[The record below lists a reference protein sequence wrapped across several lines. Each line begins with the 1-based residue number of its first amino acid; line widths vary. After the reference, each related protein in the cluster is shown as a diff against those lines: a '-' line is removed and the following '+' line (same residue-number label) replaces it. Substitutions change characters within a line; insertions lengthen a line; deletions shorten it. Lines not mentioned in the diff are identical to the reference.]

1 MLIPRAIVAVIGVGA
16 LGWRPHSALSALLL
30 AVAAGVD
37 VAFGARVAP
46 ALAVAVPLVAFLT
59 AALSLAALVER
70 SGLAERTAAQL
81 AMRARGSSLALYAAV
96 CALCAGLT
104 AAVSLDGAV
113 VLMVP
118 LVLVLARRHAAPL
131 APLLFGVIAVA
142 NGASIAVPQ
151 GNPTNLVLIDRLGIS
166 AGAFAAHMLGP
177 GLLAAALCAIVV
189 ALTERRALAVAYRP
203 TRAERTPFS
212 ASERHAALSLAAAA
226 LVAWTAPLLA
236 LAPWWPFAAA
246 VAVALG
252 TRRERLRLIIP
263 WRVAVQI
270 AGLLIVIGALG
281 MRMPARIAPGLGGLL
296 IIAMGIGA
304 VSALIAVALG
314 AFAAPSRRWPTTFL
328 SAVWRAPCSR
338 RVRPLM
344 RPRSGSRSA
353 RSPRLRGRSPRS
365 SQPNWRAPTRRRCP
379 GAGSHRWPARPW
391 RSRRWSSGRRCKVAD
406 TPQGAGTEDGS
417 GTARAD
423 GARPQAHRIAAA

>member
-37 VAFGARVAP
+37 VALGARVAP

-252 TRRERLRLIIP
+252 TRRERLRLIVP

-270 AGLLIVIGALG
+270 AGLLIVIG
-281 MRMPARIAPGLGGLL
+281 
-296 IIAMGIGA
+296 
-304 VSALIAVALG
+304 
-314 AFAAPSRRWPTTFL
+314 
-328 SAVWRAPCSR
+328 
-338 RVRPLM
+338 
-344 RPRSGSRSA
+344 
-353 RSPRLRGRSPRS
+353 
-365 SQPNWRAPTRRRCP
+365 
-379 GAGSHRWPARPW
+379 
-391 RSRRWSSGRRCKVAD
+391 
-406 TPQGAGTEDGS
+406 
-417 GTARAD
+417 
-423 GARPQAHRIAAA
+423 

>member
-1 MLIPRAIVAVIGVGA
+1 
-16 LGWRPHSALSALLL
+16 
-30 AVAAGVD
+30 
-37 VAFGARVAP
+37 
-46 ALAVAVPLVAFLT
+46 VAFLT

-252 TRRERLRLIIP
+252 TRRERLRLIVP

-304 VSALIAVALG
+304 VSALANNLPLSGVAGALLAAGPSAYAASIGLAVGSLATPQGSVATLIATKLAGPDAPPMPRRWFAPLAGTAVAL
-314 AFAAPSRRWPTTFL
+314 ATLLLWATL
-328 SAVWRAPCSR
+328 
-338 RVRPLM
+338 
-344 RPRSGSRSA
+344 
-353 RSPRLRGRSPRS
+353 
-365 SQPNWRAPTRRRCP
+365 
-379 GAGSHRWPARPW
+379 
-391 RSRRWSSGRRCKVAD
+391 
-406 TPQGAGTEDGS
+406 
-417 GTARAD
+417 
-423 GARPQAHRIAAA
+423 

>member
-281 MRMPARIAPGLGGLL
+281 LRMPARIAPGLGGLL

-304 VSALIAVALG
+304 VSALANNLPLSGVAGALLAAGPSAYAASIGLAVGSLATPQGSVATLIATKLAGPDAPPMPRRWFAPLAGTAVAL
-314 AFAAPSRRWPTTFL
+314 ATLLLWATL
-328 SAVWRAPCSR
+328 
-338 RVRPLM
+338 
-344 RPRSGSRSA
+344 
-353 RSPRLRGRSPRS
+353 
-365 SQPNWRAPTRRRCP
+365 
-379 GAGSHRWPARPW
+379 
-391 RSRRWSSGRRCKVAD
+391 
-406 TPQGAGTEDGS
+406 
-417 GTARAD
+417 
-423 GARPQAHRIAAA
+423 